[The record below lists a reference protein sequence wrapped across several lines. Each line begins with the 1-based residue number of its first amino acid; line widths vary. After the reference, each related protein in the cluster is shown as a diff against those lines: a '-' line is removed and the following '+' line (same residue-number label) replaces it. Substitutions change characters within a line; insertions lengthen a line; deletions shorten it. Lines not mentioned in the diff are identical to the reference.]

1 MYQRIF
7 KVSNTFD
14 YKSSNQIV
22 HEYTIMQY
30 MNNNG
35 HEVTALHRSHD
46 DVWAENR
53 RGEEIMKL
61 IDTGDMIIYPKK
73 MFTGD
78 VDYAMHAELFIL
90 LTFLN
95 KTEHMPLYQ
104 GTIEEVIDAKTI
116 EI

>member
-1 MYQRIF
+1 M
-7 KVSNTFD
+7 NTLD
-14 YKSSNQIV
+14 YKSENKIV

-46 DVWAENR
+46 DCWAEPR
-53 RGEEIMKL
+53 RGEEVIKI
-61 IDTGDMIIYPKK
+61 IDTGDMVIFPKRE
-73 MFTGD
+73 FAGD
-78 VDYAMHAELFIL
+78 VQYDRYAELFIL
-90 LTFLN
+90 LSFVN

-104 GTIEEVIDAKTI
+104 ATIEEITPKQSF

>member
-1 MYQRIF
+1 MYR
-7 KVSNTFD
+7 VLNTYD
-14 YKSSNQIV
+14 YKSENKIV

-46 DVWAENR
+46 EVWSEHV
-53 RGEEIMKL
+53 RGQEVIKL

-73 MFTGD
+73 MFVGD

-90 LTFLN
+90 LSFLN

-104 GTIEEVIDAKTI
+104 GTIEEIVENNSINI
-116 EI
+116 